1 MRVKSNGYIKP
12 ARDADHPCPH
22 WHTGTAKLDDE
33 GNVQRFSNG
42 AWRYR
47 NEGNAFLHR
56 FN

>member
-47 NEGNAFLHR
+47 NEENAFLHR